1 MEHTRQK
8 TQGRRRHKLLLP
20 FFLVAVVALILGA
33 AATDSW
39 AKGWWWSVEELD
51 EAEVFIEWNSTD
63 TDYGIQ
69 FFWDSTGFTRMT
81 VRNTSGKKVL
91 DVKTRKNVRQ
101 QGLTEGFFES
111 VEPPASELS
120 MEEFLARFPEGEY
133 IFIGWSIEG
142 GWLWGETEFTHTLP
156 APPENLSPAE
166 GDVVSHMGFTA
177 SFTHSGLDTEGN
189 PLDIEYYVVVVE
201 KEDDEPILQVY
212 EVILRPGQ
220 TSVDVPAQ
228 FLEPD
233 TEYKLEVIAVE
244 ESGNKT
250 ITEEG
255 TFTTDE

>member
-1 MEHTRQK
+1 
-8 TQGRRRHKLLLP
+8 
-20 FFLVAVVALILGA
+20 
-33 AATDSW
+33 
-39 AKGWWWSVEELD
+39 
-51 EAEVFIEWNSTD
+51 
-63 TDYGIQ
+63 
-69 FFWDSTGFTRMT
+69 MT

-91 DVKTRKNVRQ
+91 DVKTSKNVKE

-156 APPENLSPAE
+156 APPANLSPAE
-166 GDVVSHMGFTA
+166 DDVVSHTGFTA
-177 SFTHSGLDTEGN
+177 SFDAVTEDTEGN
-189 PLDIEYYVVVVE
+189 PLDIEYYEVVVE
-201 KEDDEPILQVY
+201 KEDDDPILQTFK
-212 EVILRPGQ
+212 VILRPGQ
-220 TSVDVPAQ
+220 TSVWVPEE

-255 TFTTDE
+255 TFTTDD